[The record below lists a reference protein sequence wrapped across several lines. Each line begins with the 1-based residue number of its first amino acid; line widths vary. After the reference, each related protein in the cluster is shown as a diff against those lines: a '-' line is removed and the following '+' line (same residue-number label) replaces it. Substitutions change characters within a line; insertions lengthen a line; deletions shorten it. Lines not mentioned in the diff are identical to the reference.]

1 MIERR
6 TAHLAALLSDA
17 ASVGRAGDR
26 DAAIAALSSA
36 VGLAPDD
43 LTAHRR
49 LAAAHAV
56 AGDFEGARREYER
69 FITRLELR
77 GLMGAAAGER
87 SYARALLPPPPSTPA
102 ALEVAPA
109 DAHQLTADQTVAL
122 RRIAVALI
130 AIAATL
136 AAMFAAGA
144 QIFARGGAL

>member
-1 MIERR
+1 LIERR

-17 ASVGRAGDR
+17 ATVSRAGDR

-36 VGLAPDD
+36 VGIAPDD

-49 LAAAHAV
+49 LAAAHGV
-56 AGDFEGARREYER
+56 AGDLEGARREYDR
-69 FITRLELR
+69 FVTRLELR
-77 GLMGAAAGER
+77 GLMGAAAIER
-87 SYARALLPPPPSTPA
+87 SYATALLPPPPQASATREIAPA
-102 ALEVAPA
+102 A
-109 DAHQLTADQTVAL
+109 AHQLTADQAVAL

-144 QIFARGGAL
+144 QIFAGGGPL

>member
-1 MIERR
+1 LIGQR

-17 ASVGRAGDR
+17 ATVRRAGDR

-56 AGDFEGARREYER
+56 AGDVEAARREYDR
-69 FITRLELR
+69 FVTRLELR
-77 GLMGAAAGER
+77 GLMGAAAMER
-87 SYARALLPPPPSTPA
+87 SYARALLAPPPPTPA
-102 ALEVAPA
+102 PRASGSAA
-109 DAHQLTADQTVAL
+109 AHQLTPDQTVAL
-122 RRIAVALI
+122 RRIAVAVI

-136 AAMFAAGA
+136 AAMFVAGV
-144 QIFARGGAL
+144 QIFAGGSPL